1 MHNLIH
7 LALLA
12 LTTTSTLAVEFKFR
26 RFSQPDCNEKFHIA
40 KDTHLH
46 DPHCKTFDHHE
57 PPFESF
63 KAIAEEHQ
71 GDVREK
77 FCEVVVFD
85 QPECKGKGYTMAGE
99 TNPTPPLQPNPTD
112 EQLVSTTCGNP
123 FTSPRRVAGRSV
135 RISCSK
141 RAPDVGTFPP
151 TSSSVA
157 SSATVVGQHTVT
169 VHHTKPATAVKTVT
183 EAPKESTTT
192 ITLVPQA
199 KSCDCD

>member
-1 MHNLIH
+1 MHHLMQ

-12 LTTTSTLAVEFKFR
+12 LSTTSTTLAVEFKFR

-85 QPECKGKGYTMAGE
+85 QPECKGKGYTMA
-99 TNPTPPLQPNPTD
+99 D

-123 FTSPRRVAGRSV
+123 FTSPPHVAGRSV

-151 TSSSVA
+151 TSSSSSS
-157 SSATVVGQHTVT
+157 SSATTVVGEHTVT
-169 VHHTKPATAVKTVT
+169 VHHTKPAVKTVT
-183 EAPKESTTT
+183 QAPPTKESTTT
-192 ITLVPQA
+192 ITLEPKA

>member
-12 LTTTSTLAVEFKFR
+12 ALSTTSTLAVEFKFR

-63 KAIAEEHQ
+63 MAIAEEHQ
-71 GDVREK
+71 SDVRVK

-85 QPECKGKGYTMAGE
+85 QPECKGQGYTMA
-99 TNPTPPLQPNPTD
+99 D
-112 EQLVSTTCGNP
+112 EQLASQTCGNP
-123 FTSPRRVAGRSV
+123 FTSPPRVAGRSV
-135 RISCSK
+135 RISCAK
-141 RAPDVGTFPP
+141 RAPNVATYPP
-151 TSSSVA
+151 TSSSIA
-157 SSATVVGQHTVT
+157 HSSTTVVGEHTVT
-169 VHHTKPATAVKTVT
+169 VHHTKPGAVKTVT

-192 ITLVPQA
+192 LTLVPQA
-199 KSCDCD
+199 KTCE

>member
-7 LALLA
+7 LAALLA
-12 LTTTSTLAVEFKFR
+12 LSTTSTLAVEFKFR

-63 KAIAEEHQ
+63 MAIAEEHQ

-85 QPECKGKGYTMAGE
+85 QPECKGQGYTMAGE
-99 TNPTPPLQPNPTD
+99 SFFIIIIIFFLSLFYTSHPLPSLACFALPI
-112 EQLVSTTCGNP
+112 P
-123 FTSPRRVAGRSV
+123 ASP
-135 RISCSK
+135 
-141 RAPDVGTFPP
+141 
-151 TSSSVA
+151 SSSSSSLHINSVIHPA
-157 SSATVVGQHTVT
+157 SSTL
-169 VHHTKPATAVKTVT
+169 HHYPSI
-183 EAPKESTTT
+183 P
-192 ITLVPQA
+192 LP
-199 KSCDCD
+199 

>member
-85 QPECKGKGYTMAGE
+85 QPEY
-99 TNPTPPLQPNPTD
+99 

-157 SSATVVGQHTVT
+157 SSATVVDGHGGAQGEYDDDY
-169 VHHTKPATAVKTVT
+169 ACAAG
-183 EAPKESTTT
+183 EE
-192 ITLVPQA
+192 L
-199 KSCDCD
+199 

>member
-85 QPECKGKGYTMAGE
+85 QPECKGKGYTMA
-99 TNPTPPLQPNPTD
+99 D

-151 TSSSVA
+151 TSSSIA
-157 SSATVVGQHTVT
+157 PHSTTVIGALEHTVT

>member
-1 MHNLIH
+1 MHNLMR

-12 LTTTSTLAVEFKFR
+12 LSTTSTLAVEFKFR

-85 QPECKGKGYTMAGE
+85 QPECKGKGYTMA
-99 TNPTPPLQPNPTD
+99 
-112 EQLVSTTCGNP
+112 
-123 FTSPRRVAGRSV
+123 
-135 RISCSK
+135 
-141 RAPDVGTFPP
+141 
-151 TSSSVA
+151 
-157 SSATVVGQHTVT
+157 
-169 VHHTKPATAVKTVT
+169 
-183 EAPKESTTT
+183 
-192 ITLVPQA
+192 
-199 KSCDCD
+199 